1 MSHHIQDINFKKIN
15 SRLFYNAV
23 FFIFFYFT
31 AIFSIKIFSFFIL
44 KIAKKSL
51 LGLNKSESANKLI
64 LIIYNFF
71 LKFANEQTISIFQ
84 FINSTVIFSEG
95 LIFLI
100 FKSCLSLIRGGNFM
114 KNFFANP
121 SSTI

>member
-1 MSHHIQDINFKKIN
+1 MSHHIQDINFKRIN
-15 SRLFYNAV
+15 SMLFYNVV

-95 LIFLI
+95 LMFLI
-100 FKSCLSLIRGGNFM
+100 FKSCFSLIRGANFM
-114 KNFFANP
+114 KNPFSNP